1 METIYQEVLVHN
13 FIFID
18 KAAARSPH
26 RNLGIC
32 YGLLFFTE
40 LMSRQSCNKI
50 IFNGM
55 RHFKPQYASLFYTI
69 IQLF

>member
-26 RNLGIC
+26 RNLAPC
-32 YGLLFFTE
+32 KLLWTTV
-40 LMSRQSCNKI
+40 LYRADVTTVMQ
-50 IFNGM
+50 
-55 RHFKPQYASLFYTI
+55 
-69 IQLF
+69 